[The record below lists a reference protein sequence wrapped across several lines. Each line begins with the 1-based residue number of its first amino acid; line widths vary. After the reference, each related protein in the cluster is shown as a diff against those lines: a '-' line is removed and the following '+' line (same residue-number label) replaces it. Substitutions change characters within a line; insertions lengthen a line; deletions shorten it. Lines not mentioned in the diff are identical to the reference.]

1 MHLVHLLRILGSS
14 LRVLAPSLEHLFNL
28 MAILR
33 VISRFRGVCSCG
45 HAAPIGFVFLIGA
58 RLSILVIFGTPA
70 WICVVMADLLF
81 ESIMVSLDLVFEVLI
96 AVLMIEVYALAPV
109 LVRMPCVSLFV
120 LLVAVRQAVSCV
132 ALLICCVFELLIVV
146 FASPWSILGARAALV
161 DCVVVLDVDV
171 QVGIFAWS
179 SPFVAASMHI
189 NAVSSHIGSLECRA
203 IAESGLLCLVL
214 FQNSR
219 SCLHSFIDGLL
230 A

>member
-33 VISRFRGVCSCG
+33 VISRFRGVRSCG

-70 WICVVMADLLF
+70 WICAVMADLLF

-109 LVRMPCVSLFV
+109 LVRMPYVSLFV
-120 LLVAVRQAVSCV
+120 LLVAVR
-132 ALLICCVFELLIVV
+132 
-146 FASPWSILGARAALV
+146 
-161 DCVVVLDVDV
+161 
-171 QVGIFAWS
+171 
-179 SPFVAASMHI
+179 
-189 NAVSSHIGSLECRA
+189 
-203 IAESGLLCLVL
+203 
-214 FQNSR
+214 
-219 SCLHSFIDGLL
+219 
-230 A
+230 